1 MGYKGLEMTSQEDY
15 IFSETIPYNPEFDFE
30 ELKAI
35 QGKIEDYTSGRSAEG
50 LTPHEAE
57 VFLDWVTFN
66 ARSYATRGIPESAL
80 TASLQGQCA
89 PTQAINYKLLGRM
102 GLDVR
107 TFNTSKCIGE
117 VPMTQEDIEKVQ
129 RGWDSTVVR
138 HSVSLVNL
146 PIIDNKGNTN
156 LYKFMLDPTF
166 RQFCQKKNCDYNK
179 FFDEAAIQ
187 YGRVAPHPGFF
198 MQAENLRQ
206 MGVDDETA
214 QKSEL
219 LCKEIISKGYFYLNE
234 ENAKLYGDAF
244 VRASK
249 RLEFQDIPIDMQGKQ
264 YIENFEN
271 IPMQILRTEDEEKYT
286 QTPAEIEE
294 SRNNKGIFSRIANW
308 FKSKFN
314 KQEQPLMLEEGQKSS
329 PKQDE
334 RRLSKLSEEESAK
347 FRQLEK
353 QIVKE
358 QSSGKSANIEQP
370 NLDIEAYK

>member
-66 ARSYATRGIPESAL
+66 ARSYATREIPESAL

-89 PTQAINYKLLGRM
+89 PTQAINYKLLSRM

-117 VPMTQEDIEKVQ
+117 IPMTQEDIERVQ
-129 RGWDSTVVR
+129 KGWDSTAVR
-138 HSVSLVNL
+138 HSVSLVNI
-146 PIIDNKGNTN
+146 PIIDNNGNTN
-156 LYKFMLDPTF
+156 LRKFMLDPTF
-166 RQFCQKKNCDYNK
+166 RQFCQKQNCNYNK
-179 FFDEAAIQ
+179 FFDQVALQ

-206 MGVDDETA
+206 MGVNEETA

-249 RLEFQDIPIDMQGKQ
+249 RLEFQDIPIDMEGKQ

-271 IPMQILRTEDEEKYT
+271 IPMQILRIEDEEKYT

-314 KQEQPLMLEEGQKSS
+314 KQEQPLMLVEGKESLTT
-329 PKQDE
+329 KDE
-334 RRLSKLSEEESAK
+334 RKVSELSEEELAT
-347 FRQLEK
+347 FRESEKHILEEHSK
-353 QIVKE
+353 GQDE
-358 QSSGKSANIEQP
+358 NITQK
-370 NLDIEAYK
+370 NLDREM